1 MCFSLKSH
9 LDYSLLIATL
19 VLIAAYS
26 TGLIQLFSLP
36 GMCLLVEKAAHIR
49 WITQLLPIS
58 NGFVSAAEDSFIHLW
73 QLDDDTDD
81 TNDIKDIDYVDSL
94 RLVDCLIIGAVTV
107 RAEGGQYLISV
118 YDRPLLYDVSV
129 VKR

>member
-1 MCFSLKSH
+1 MCSSLKSH
-9 LDYSLLIATL
+9 LDYCFTFYSYTS

-26 TGLIQLFSLP
+26 TGFIQLFSLP

-73 QLDDDTDD
+73 QLEDD
-81 TNDIKDIDYVDSL
+81 TNGIKGIDYVDSL
-94 RLVDCLIIGAVTV
+94 RLMDCLIVGGVAV